1 MPIPRSLLVLFTSA
15 VFGITWTVAL
25 CQSPQH
31 HETSS
36 PSNRAQADALIQ
48 KALQKL
54 ATENF
59 KGNVQL
65 LKEAATIDP
74 TNPRVWWK
82 LCEAYQLTD
91 EMNLAIDACKRN
103 IEISP
108 DGVSHNS
115 LGLVY
120 LAQKDYAHAVPE
132 FEKATADSAADTFVY
147 QNLVFALTGSKQ
159 YEKAALSA
167 ERMIEVSTG
176 DRSNV
181 KSGYELLLWALFDSK
196 QYDKMA
202 LSAGRLIEVN
212 ADDPSSVELGYK
224 MLGVAHDK
232 IGRKTEARKAFA
244 KAGFVS
250 CEIISNDKGEPSL
263 NCHN

>member
-1 MPIPRSLLVLFTSA
+1 MTS
-15 VFGITWTVAL
+15 TVAL

-36 PSNRAQADALIQ
+36 SSKRDQADALIQ
-48 KALQKL
+48 KALERF
-54 ATENF
+54 AAEDFN
-59 KGNVQL
+59 GNVQL

-91 EMNLAIDACKRN
+91 EMSLAVGACKRN
-103 IEISP
+103 IEINP
-108 DGVSHNS
+108 DRLSHNS

-120 LAQKDYAHAVPE
+120 LAQKDYAHAAQE
-132 FEKATADSAADTFVY
+132 FEKATADSAADPIIY
-147 QNLVFALTGSKQ
+147 QNLVFALNGSKQ

-167 ERMIEVSTG
+167 ERMIEVSAG

-202 LSAGRLIEVN
+202 LSAGRLIELN
-212 ADDPSSVELGYK
+212 ANDPSSVELGYK
-224 MLGVAHDK
+224 MLGVADDK

-250 CEIISNDKGEPSL
+250 CEISSNDKGEPSL